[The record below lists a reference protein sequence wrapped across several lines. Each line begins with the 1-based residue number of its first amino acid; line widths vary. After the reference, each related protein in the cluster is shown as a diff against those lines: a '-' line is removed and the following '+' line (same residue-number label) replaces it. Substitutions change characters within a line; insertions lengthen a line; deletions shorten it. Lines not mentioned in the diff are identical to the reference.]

1 LLVGKISGE
10 QTCNQVSTNEK
21 IRDSLYLAARK
32 GDWRSANDI
41 YKKYPN
47 AAIWYLPIT
56 QQKMNVLQV
65 AVAAKQ
71 TDFVKQLL
79 NCMEAKELEFENANG
94 DTALLITAL
103 SGNVKIAK
111 KMVGKNKNLPGIRN
125 KEEHLP
131 LLTAAMHRH
140 KDVVLYL
147 YHVTDFEELTPEER
161 IKLFLYLIFYDS
173 YGMSYTS
180 LNVGFRQ
187 LMH

>member
-10 QTCNQVSTNEK
+10 QTCDQVSTNEK

-32 GDWRSANDI
+32 GGWRSANEI

-140 KDVVLYL
+140 KDMVFYL
-147 YHVTDFEELTPEER
+147 YRVTDFEELTPEER
-161 IKLFLYLIFYDS
+161 IKLFLYLIFCDS
-173 YGMSYTS
+173 YGMSYMS
-180 LNVGFRQ
+180 LNVRFRQ